1 MGNGWVATF
10 TISFVPTA
18 NRVVFGLLDVA
29 GSHEENQQIVS
40 AARQTFQ
47 KLGSER
53 FADEEINEAD
63 TMMEFCLELNLS
75 IRRVCRRGSFLRCFS
90 GLL

>member
-1 MGNGWVATF
+1 MGNEWVVTF
-10 TISFVPTA
+10 IISFRANP

-29 GSHEENQQIVS
+29 GSHEENQQIVA

-53 FADEEINEAD
+53 
-63 TMMEFCLELNLS
+63 LL
-75 IRRVCRRGSFLRCFS
+75 RRKSTRPIL
-90 GLL
+90 